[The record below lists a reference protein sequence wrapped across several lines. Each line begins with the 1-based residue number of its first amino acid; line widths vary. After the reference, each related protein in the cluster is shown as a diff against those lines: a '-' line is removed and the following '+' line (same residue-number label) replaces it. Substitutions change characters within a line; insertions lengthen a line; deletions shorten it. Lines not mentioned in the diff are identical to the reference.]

1 MELTLSLEV
10 ASCEAIKE
18 LPNILWNPKVHY
30 RIHKRPPLVPI
41 LRRINGVHVT
51 LFYLSKKHLNI
62 ITHLCFGAPSSHFPS
77 GFSTR
82 ILYVILFFPF
92 VLHS

>member
-1 MELTLSLEV
+1 MELRPSREA
-10 ASCEAIKE
+10 ASCEDIKE
-18 LPNILWNPKVHY
+18 HPNILWNPKVHY
-30 RIHKRPPLVPI
+30 RIHNSPPLVPI

-62 ITHLCFGAPSSHFPS
+62 ITHLCFGARSCHF
-77 GFSTR
+77 
-82 ILYVILFFPF
+82 LWLFHQNPIYNPLRPF